1 MTTVGKAI
9 VIRGEI
15 SASEDLV
22 IEGHVEGQVWAD
34 GMTVTVAEPGSIN
47 GEIVGKDVTILG
59 SVDGSLVA
67 SEVADLRASAR
78 VLGRIVAGRIIL
90 ETGGQFN
97 GTVEPQHL
105 EATLTVARYRH
116 RAIGESS
123 AAAPARPQPSKQSV

>member
-34 GMTVTVAEPGSIN
+34 GMTVTIAEPGSIT
-47 GEIVGKDVTILG
+47 GEIVGKDVTVFG
-59 SVDGSLVA
+59 SLDGSLVA
-67 SEVADLRASAR
+67 SEVADVRASAR
-78 VLGRIVAGRIIL
+78 VLGRIVAGRVIL
-90 ETGGQFN
+90 EAGGQFN
-97 GTVEPQHL
+97 GTMEPQHL

-116 RAIGESS
+116 RS
-123 AAAPARPQPSKQSV
+123 AAGEATATTSASARPSQ

>member
-34 GMTVTVAEPGSIN
+34 GMTVTIAEPGSIN
-47 GEIVGKDVTILG
+47 GEIVGKDVTVFG
-59 SVDGSLVA
+59 SLDGSLVA
-67 SEVADLRASAR
+67 SEVADVRASAR
-78 VLGRIVAGRIIL
+78 VLGRIVAGRVIL
-90 ETGGQFN
+90 EAGGQFN
-97 GTVEPQHL
+97 GTMEPQHL

-116 RAIGESS
+116 RS
-123 AAAPARPQPSKQSV
+123 AAGDATAVTSGSTRPSE